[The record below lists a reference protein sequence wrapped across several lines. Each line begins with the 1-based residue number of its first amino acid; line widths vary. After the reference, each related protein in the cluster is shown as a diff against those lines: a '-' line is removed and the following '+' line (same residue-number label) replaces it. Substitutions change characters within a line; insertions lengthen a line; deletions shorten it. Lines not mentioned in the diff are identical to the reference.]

1 MLRCPLKVDLEVFE
15 HSFWL
20 DALENAVLSLPLDL
34 QRARVA
40 DASKAF
46 TWFCV
51 LDFDE
56 HGVKNQLGLPRL
68 CCVNQSMC
76 LSPRPQSQALD
87 SQILRASTC
96 PFVNHIGYSY
106 ALNVW

>member
-1 MLRCPLKVDLEVFE
+1 MKLDLEVFE

-20 DALENAVLSLPLDL
+20 DALENAVSSLSLDL
-34 QRARVA
+34 HRATVA
-40 DASKAF
+40 DAGNAF

-51 LDFDE
+51 LKFDE
-56 HGVKNQLGLPRL
+56 HGVKNQLGLPCL
-68 CCVNQSMC
+68 CFVNQSVY